1 MKNPLNNITREN
13 SWKIL
18 AILVLSVVIIEL
30 SYLAAVF
37 GSGIVIVTENN
48 WGNSFLEYVFN
59 VGEKHRYYV
68 IVNKYAYRIPKWQAD
83 LLNSSPSNE
92 GRHTSN
98 RVYVNNN
105 INSKSDYGDSYIY
118 EYNNADKFLL
128 SYKPD
133 DIITLTDVEGL
144 VKVYIHEKAFG
155 PDYYTIEK
163 YNNKTLTIS
172 DKDVYQVENN
182 KVYQVYED
190 GEDYIYYKC
199 ILR

>member
-1 MKNPLNNITREN
+1 M
-13 SWKIL
+13 
-18 AILVLSVVIIEL
+18 
-30 SYLAAVF
+30 
-37 GSGIVIVTENN
+37 
-48 WGNSFLEYVFN
+48 
-59 VGEKHRYYV
+59 
-68 IVNKYAYRIPKWQAD
+68 
-83 LLNSSPSNE
+83 
-92 GRHTSN
+92 
-98 RVYVNNN
+98 
-105 INSKSDYGDSYIY
+105 
-118 EYNNADKFLL
+118 L

-163 YNNKTLTIS
+163 YNNKTLIIS